1 MSEETDITA
10 ELLDGESLLSEIS
23 RHVYLVV
30 LNINWAKLSYQIS
43 DAVVEVGTGDDKKEI
58 DKKYRNNP
66 HWALMPDSLRTQF
79 VNLEGKARRA
89 LSQPAIGFATKG
101 MAMLPV
107 ARASDVFQQLR
118 DFRAELE
125 QLRDAFCA
133 GYDNLLENLQD
144 ELGTSLYVQAAK
156 KLPKSGELREKFKMV
171 WAIIPIGGS
180 GDSIHITLD
189 AAEHALAMLRTC
201 SDYVD
206 HHESEGELGALM
218 NPYITP
224 SGTSRNE
231 AIATLRDLVQQIR
244 TPLSRID
251 DETATDLV
259 REAREQM
266 NQFTHQMIEDM
277 AQEPRE
283 EIRKACENM
292 LMSIRQG
299 RTVKQGTIA
308 QCRRAF
314 ELMQGFD
321 FLSDAEL
328 TNRMRLCDDEL
339 RAVTPTDV
347 NQNAETGAR
356 LANVLSR
363 VIDQANNK
371 PAVRAATRQFRA
383 IRMRPQVTPEP
394 AAV

>member
-1 MSEETDITA
+1 MSEENNVG
-10 ELLDGESLLSEIS
+10 LLDGESLLSEIS

-30 LNINWAKLSYQIS
+30 LNVNWAKLSYQIS
-43 DAVVEVGTGDDKKEI
+43 DAVVEVGTGDDKKEV

-79 VNLEGKARRA
+79 VHLEGKARRA

-133 GYDNLLENLQD
+133 GYDNLLENLQE
-144 ELGTSLYVQAAK
+144 ELGDALYNRAAK

-180 GDSIHITLD
+180 SNSVNVTLA
-189 AAEHALAMLRTC
+189 AAEHALATLRAC
-201 SDYVD
+201 SDFVAD
-206 HHESEGELGALM
+206 TLIVEEGGGGSGV
-218 NPYITP
+218 PTP
-224 SGTSRNE
+224 SDNARES

-244 TPLSRID
+244 TPMSRID

-292 LMSIRQG
+292 LSSIRQG
-299 RTVKQGTIA
+299 RTVKQGTIQ

-347 NQNAETGAR
+347 NQNAEVGA
-356 LANVLSR
+356 LCIKS
-363 VIDQANNK
+363 K
-371 PAVRAATRQFRA
+371 PYISGIIVVKFQL
-383 IRMRPQVTPEP
+383 VYGS
-394 AAV
+394 VWGL